1 MSETTP
7 TFKEAKGTE
16 ANQQAKKLAQEKS
29 KKKKS
34 DYPVLYTTTK
44 KDKVLSLK
52 FKPNGVYRTYVGS
65 LSKKNADSES
75 LKAQIKIWEKKELLI
90 RDHEIA
96 DYAAK
101 FAKNGYKAI
110 TKDEKD

>member
-29 KKKKS
+29 KKKKI

-52 FKPNGVYRTYVGS
+52 FKPNGVYRNYVGNV
-65 LSKKNADSES
+65 SKK
-75 LKAQIKIWEKKELLI
+75 
-90 RDHEIA
+90 
-96 DYAAK
+96 AK
-101 FAKNGYKAI
+101 RQNL
-110 TKDEKD
+110 